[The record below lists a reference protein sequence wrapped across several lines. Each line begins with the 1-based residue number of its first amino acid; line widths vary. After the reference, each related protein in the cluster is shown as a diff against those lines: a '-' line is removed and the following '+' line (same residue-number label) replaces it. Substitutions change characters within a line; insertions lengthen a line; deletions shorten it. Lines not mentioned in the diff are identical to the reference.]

1 MKNVKFFLMSW
12 LCIHVCLFFPLQS
25 QAEEQIEPDQKINEV
40 NVQEENK
47 ESQEPPEQVETKQD
61 EEKQKEEKQKEEK
74 QKEAEQQ
81 EVANKQLS
89 ERKIETEQG
98 IITINKPELKVGEEV
113 RIAVEPNGKN
123 IQSMK
128 GILQLQ
134 KTGEQYAQERM
145 LSFEYDEETK
155 SWVANY
161 KAGDFD
167 LQGDWNLQLVQ
178 SYKENE
184 KEELVKNEVKV
195 PLIRIKNET
204 PTIDKELPKLQKV
217 TIDEVKENLVERKQG
232 DSIHLRV
239 KASDIESV
247 VKEVRVTLKG
257 KENKELSFLLDY
269 NKHDMD
275 WQKVFEITEALPA
288 GPYELLVEI
297 IDAAGNKLVE
307 ESEYTISVLVPKNE
321 DDKKIEEKE
330 KEEKLDNKLENELE
344 DKKENELEDKKE
356 NEKQE
361 DSKVKNPLPEEN
373 LPVVQIPKQDE
384 IVNKFIKE
392 PLKEKEEFTYVIK
405 EPFEDNKEVH
415 KGKDQK
421 EKNNKQVAS
430 KKKEQKE
437 EPKDKKEEK
446 GEQGV
451 QASDVFTIMSG
462 LFVLFLVLKSNKEWG

>member
-25 QAEEQIEPDQKINEV
+25 QAEEQIESDQKINEV

-47 ESQEPPEQVETKQD
+47 ESQESSEQVETKQD
-61 EEKQKEEKQKEEK
+61 EEKQKEAEQQEV
-74 QKEAEQQ
+74 EQQ
-81 EVANKQLS
+81 EVANKQLN

-98 IITINKPELKVGEEV
+98 IITVNKPELKVGEEV

-134 KTGEQYAQERM
+134 KNGEQYAQERI

-161 KAGDFD
+161 KAGNFD

-184 KEELVKNEVKV
+184 KEEIVKNEVKV

-232 DSIHLRV
+232 DSIHIRV

-307 ESEYTISVLVPKNE
+307 ESEYTISVLAPKNE
-321 DDKKIEEKE
+321 DDKKIEE

-344 DKKENELEDKKE
+344 DKKENE
-356 NEKQE
+356 KQE
-361 DSKVKNPLPEEN
+361 DLKIKNPLLEEK

-384 IVNKFIKE
+384 KVNKFIKE

-415 KGKDQK
+415 KAKDQK
-421 EKNNKQVAS
+421 EKSNKQVVS

-437 EPKDKKEEK
+437 ETKDKEEEK
-446 GEQGV
+446 GKQGV

>member
-25 QAEEQIEPDQKINEV
+25 QAEEQIESDQKINEV

-47 ESQEPPEQVETKQD
+47 ESQESSEQVETKQD
-61 EEKQKEEKQKEEK
+61 EEKQKEV
-74 QKEAEQQ
+74 EQQ
-81 EVANKQLS
+81 EVANKQS
-89 ERKIETEQG
+89 NERKIETEQG
-98 IITINKPELKVGEEV
+98 IITVNKPELKVGEEV

-134 KTGEQYAQERM
+134 KNGEQYAQERI

-184 KEELVKNEVKV
+184 KEEIVKNEVKV

-232 DSIHLRV
+232 DSIHIRV

-275 WQKVFEITEALPA
+275 WEKVFEITEALPA

-307 ESEYTISVLVPKNE
+307 KSEYIISILAPKNE

-330 KEEKLDNKLENELE
+330 KEKEDKLDNKL
-344 DKKENELEDKKE
+344 ENELEDKKE

-361 DSKVKNPLPEEN
+361 DSKVKNPLPEEK
-373 LPVVQIPKQDE
+373 LPVVQIPKQDA
-384 IVNKFIKE
+384 IVNKLIQE

-415 KGKDQK
+415 KTKDRK

-446 GEQGV
+446 GEKGEQGV
-451 QASDVFTIMSG
+451 QASDLFTIMSG

>member
-25 QAEEQIEPDQKINEV
+25 QAEEQIESDQKINEV

-47 ESQEPPEQVETKQD
+47 ESQESSEQVETKQD
-61 EEKQKEEKQKEEK
+61 EEKQKE
-74 QKEAEQQ
+74 AEQQ
-81 EVANKQLS
+81 EVVNKQLS

-98 IITINKPELKVGEEV
+98 IITVNKPELKVGEEV

-134 KTGEQYAQERM
+134 KNGEQYAQERM

-184 KEELVKNEVKV
+184 KEELIKNEVKV

-232 DSIHLRV
+232 DSIHIRV

-247 VKEVRVTLKG
+247 VKELRVTLKG

-307 ESEYTISVLVPKNE
+307 ESEYTISVLAPKNE

-330 KEEKLDNKLENELE
+330 DKLDNKL
-344 DKKENELEDKKE
+344 ENELEDKKE

-361 DSKVKNPLPEEN
+361 DSKVKNPVPEEN
-373 LPVVQIPKQDE
+373 LPVVQIPKRDE
-384 IVNKFIKE
+384 KVNKFIKE

-415 KGKDQK
+415 KAKDQK

>member
-25 QAEEQIEPDQKINEV
+25 QAEEQIESDQKINEV

-47 ESQEPPEQVETKQD
+47 ESQESSEQVETKQD
-61 EEKQKEEKQKEEK
+61 EEK

-81 EVANKQLS
+81 EVANKQLN

-98 IITINKPELKVGEEV
+98 IITVNKPELKVGEEV

-134 KTGEQYAQERM
+134 KNGEQYAQERI

-161 KAGDFD
+161 KAGNFD

-184 KEELVKNEVKV
+184 KEEIVKNEVKV

-232 DSIHLRV
+232 DSIHIRV

-307 ESEYTISVLVPKNE
+307 ESEYTISVLAPKNE

-344 DKKENELEDKKE
+344 DKKENE
-356 NEKQE
+356 KQE
-361 DSKVKNPLPEEN
+361 DLKVKNPLLEEK

-384 IVNKFIKE
+384 KVNKFIKE
-392 PLKEKEEFTYVIK
+392 PLKEKEKFTYVIK

-415 KGKDQK
+415 KAKDQK
-421 EKNNKQVAS
+421 EKNNKQVVS

-437 EPKDKKEEK
+437 ETKDKEEEK

>member
-25 QAEEQIEPDQKINEV
+25 QAEEQIESDQKINEV

-47 ESQEPPEQVETKQD
+47 ESQESSEQVETKQD
-61 EEKQKEEKQKEEK
+61 EEKQKE
-74 QKEAEQQ
+74 AEQQ
-81 EVANKQLS
+81 EVVNKQLN

-98 IITINKPELKVGEEV
+98 IITVNKPELKVGEEV

-134 KTGEQYAQERM
+134 KNGEQYAQERI

-161 KAGDFD
+161 KAGNFD

-184 KEELVKNEVKV
+184 KEEIVKNEVKV

-232 DSIHLRV
+232 DSIHIRV

-344 DKKENELEDKKE
+344 DKKENE
-356 NEKQE
+356 KQE
-361 DSKVKNPLPEEN
+361 DLKIKNPLLEEK

-384 IVNKFIKE
+384 KVNKFIKE

-415 KGKDQK
+415 KAKDQK
-421 EKNNKQVAS
+421 EKSNKQVVS

-437 EPKDKKEEK
+437 ETKDKEEEK

>member
-25 QAEEQIEPDQKINEV
+25 QAEEQIESDQKINEV

-47 ESQEPPEQVETKQD
+47 ESQESSEQVETKQD
-61 EEKQKEEKQKEEK
+61 EEKQKEAEQQEV
-74 QKEAEQQ
+74 EQQ
-81 EVANKQLS
+81 EVANKQLN

-98 IITINKPELKVGEEV
+98 IITVNKPELKVGEEV

-134 KTGEQYAQERM
+134 KNGEQYAQERI

-161 KAGDFD
+161 KAGNFD

-184 KEELVKNEVKV
+184 KEEIVKNEVKV

-232 DSIHLRV
+232 DSIHIRV
-239 KASDIESV
+239 KALDIESV

-307 ESEYTISVLVPKNE
+307 ESEYTISVLAPKNE

-344 DKKENELEDKKE
+344 DKKENE
-356 NEKQE
+356 KQE
-361 DSKVKNPLPEEN
+361 DLKIKNPLLEEK

-384 IVNKFIKE
+384 KVNKFIKE

-405 EPFEDNKEVH
+405 EPFEDNKEIH
-415 KGKDQK
+415 KAKDQK
-421 EKNNKQVAS
+421 EKNNKQVVS

-437 EPKDKKEEK
+437 ETKDKEEEK

>member
-25 QAEEQIEPDQKINEV
+25 QAEEQIESDQKINEV

-47 ESQEPPEQVETKQD
+47 ESQESSEQVETKQD
-61 EEKQKEEKQKEEK
+61 EEKQKEVEQKEVK
-74 QKEAEQQ
+74 QQEVEQQ
-81 EVANKQLS
+81 EVVNKQLG

-98 IITINKPELKVGEEV
+98 IVTVDKPELKVGEEV

-134 KTGEQYAQERM
+134 KNGEQYAQERI

-167 LQGDWNLQLVQ
+167 LQGDWNLQLFQ

-195 PLIRIKNET
+195 PIIRIKNET

-307 ESEYTISVLVPKNE
+307 ESEYTISVLAPKNE

-330 KEEKLDNKLENELE
+330 KEKEEKLDNKL
-344 DKKENELEDKKE
+344 ENELEDKKE

-373 LPVVQIPKQDE
+373 LPIVQIPKQDE

-415 KGKDQK
+415 KAKDQK